1 MDVDKGITTTEFK
14 LFNWTVFKIIRRYER
29 NYLEEVEPLLP
40 VVEINVNKKD
50 VDI

>member
-1 MDVDKGITTTEFK
+1 MDVDKGISVTEFK
-14 LFNWTVFKIIRRYER
+14 LFKWTVFKITRRYER

-40 VVEINVNKKD
+40 VMEVNVNKKD

>member
-1 MDVDKGITTTEFK
+1 MDVDKGIVVTEFK
-14 LFNWTVFKIIRRYER
+14 LFKWTVFKITKRYER

-40 VVEINVNKKD
+40 VMEVNVNKKD